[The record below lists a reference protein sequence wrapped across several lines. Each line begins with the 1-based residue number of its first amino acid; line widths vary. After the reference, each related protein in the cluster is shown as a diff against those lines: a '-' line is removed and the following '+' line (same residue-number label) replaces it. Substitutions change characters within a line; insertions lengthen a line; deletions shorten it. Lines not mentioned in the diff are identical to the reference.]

1 MTENSKQDD
10 FAMGPLEW
18 MLCTLLVAIVVIT
31 FVQVLSRYVLQTSLA
46 WTEELAR
53 YLFIWL
59 ASLGAAFAFK
69 TRSHFLIRFVVD
81 KFSLQVQYAIAMFVA
96 GLTIVFLAV
105 FVWQAV
111 LYTASVAGQTAPG
124 TGLSKAV
131 PASSAVVGGLL
142 MLYYVFRAWLEDS
155 RTMKQGNAV
164 SGGQL

>member
-1 MTENSKQDD
+1 MTEISKQDD
-10 FAMGPLEW
+10 YTMAALEW
-18 MLCTLLVAIVVIT
+18 TLCTLLVGIVVVT

-59 ASLGAAFAFK
+59 ASLGAAYAFK

-81 KFSLQVQYAIAMFVA
+81 KFSQTLQNAIGTFVA
-96 GLTIVFLAV
+96 GLLVLFLAL

-111 LYTASVAGQTAPG
+111 LYTLSVSGQTAPG

-131 PASSAVVGGLL
+131 PVSSAVIGGLL
-142 MLYYVFRAWLEDS
+142 MIYYVVRNWREDS
-155 RTMKQGNAV
+155 RSAEQT
-164 SGGQL
+164 